1 MRNLRGDEFLAT
13 NHMRREKMSEVD
25 GATLIARS
33 LKQQGID
40 HLFGVVGFPVGPIA
54 AAAQREGV
62 AYIGMR
68 NEQAASY
75 AAQAYGYLKGR
86 PGACIVVTGPGV
98 VHGLAG
104 LANAQQNCWP
114 MILIGGA
121 SETYR
126 RGMGAFQEERQVLLA
141 APLCKFAH
149 AIDSVKRIPYY
160 VAEATRQ
167 ATYGRPGATYLD
179 MPDDIITGKCDE
191 KDVLESFTVPEPPRF
206 QAPPENVEAALNMLE
221 RAERPLVIVGKG
233 MAWSHA
239 EDEVRNF
246 IERTQIPFLRSPM
259 GKGVMPD
266 EHPLAVSAART
277 LALQNADVV
286 FLMGARFNWI
296 LHFGLPPRYAKDVK
310 VIQLD
315 IAPEEIGHNRPTDVA
330 LVGDG
335 KAIMQQ
341 MNKGLAGRQWF
352 HPKESQ
358 WRQMIAQ
365 KTADNTATIKPQV
378 EDDTAPGGYY
388 RLLRDIAAWMPRN
401 SVLSAEGAGTMD
413 IGLTMLP
420 SFNARSCLNAGTY
433 GTMGVGLGQAIAAA
447 VVHPD
452 RPVIHLSGDS
462 AIGFSGM
469 EMETLCRYNFPVK
482 IVVLNNGGI
491 GPGMPEIPENPM
503 MKMKPNTLI
512 WGARYDRMMEAF
524 GGKGFYVEDPR
535 DLKGALEEAMNFKGP
550 ALVNCLLSQGSARK
564 PQQFRWHS

>member
-1 MRNLRGDEFLAT
+1 
-13 NHMRREKMSEVD
+13 MSEID

-33 LKQQGID
+33 LKQQGIN

-54 AAAQREGV
+54 AAAQKEGV

-75 AAQAYGYLKGR
+75 AARAYGYLTGR

-104 LANAQQNCWP
+104 LADAQQNCWP

-149 AIDSVKRIPYY
+149 AIDSVKRIPFY
-160 VAEATRQ
+160 VAEATRN
-167 ATYGRPGATYLD
+167 ATYGRPGAAYLD

-191 KDVLESFTVPEPPRF
+191 KDVVQVQKCPDPPRF
-206 QAPPENVEAALNMLE
+206 QAPPENVDAALNMLE
-221 RAERPLVIVGKG
+221 RAERPLILVGKG
-233 MAWSHA
+233 MAWADA
-239 EDEVRNF
+239 ESEVRSF
-246 IERTQIPFLRSPM
+246 IEKTQVPFLRSPM

-266 EHPLAVSAART
+266 DHPLSVAAART

-296 LHFGLPPRYAKDVK
+296 FHFGQPPRYAPDVK

-315 IAPEEIGHNRPTDVA
+315 IAPEEIGHNKATDVA

-335 KAIMQQ
+335 KAIMAQ
-341 MNKGLAGRQWF
+341 MNAALAGRQWF
-352 HPKESQ
+352 HPKESP
-358 WRQMIAQ
+358 WRQMISKKSSENAAQ
-365 KTADNTATIKPQV
+365 IQPQIDDDSAPAT
-378 EDDTAPGGYY
+378 YY
-388 RLLRDIAAWMPRN
+388 RAFKDIAAWMPRN
-401 SVLSAEGAGTMD
+401 SILSAEGAGTMD

-420 SFNARSCLNAGTY
+420 VFSAKACLNAGTY
-433 GTMGVGLGQAIAAA
+433 GTMGLGLGQAIAAA
-447 VVHPD
+447 IVHPD

-469 EMETLCRYNFPVK
+469 EMETLARYNLPVK

-503 MKMKPNTLI
+503 FNMRPNSLI
-512 WGARYDRMMEAF
+512 YGARYDKVMEAF
-524 GGKGFYVEDPR
+524 GGKGFFVEDPK
-535 DLKGALEEAMNFKGP
+535 DLKGALAEAMNFRGP
-550 ALVNCLLSQGSARK
+550 ALVNVVLSQGSARK
-564 PQQFRWHS
+564 PQAFRWHS